1 VSVVTRLG
9 RLVPSREGDGVT
21 TLELFF
27 DLVYVFAFTQVTTLM
42 AHGTAPRSLV
52 EGAIV
57 LALLWWTWCSYA
69 WLANHVRGDRGI
81 LRAALVVV
89 MVTMFV
95 ACLAIP
101 EAFHDEPGGLDGPVT
116 LVVCYGL
123 VRLVH
128 LAVYLAAAGED
139 RALRR
144 QVLASLAASAVPA
157 TVLLLVGAVVGHGW
171 QLPIWTAAVLYDLG
185 AIFVTSRGG
194 GGWVLA
200 SAAHFAERH
209 GLVVILALGESVVA
223 IGAGV
228 SQEPVSAPVVV
239 AAALAVLL
247 AAGLWWTYFA
257 HVAERLEHGLA
268 AVSGRER
275 ARMGRDVF
283 TYLHLPIVAG
293 IVLAALGVEQA
304 TAHLDDDHLGATG
317 AWALALGLAAC
328 LVGTTAAT
336 RRASGELLPG
346 RLVAAFVLLATAAPL
361 AAAPPVAALAVAT
374 AIVGAVCLLE
384 RSASPASGH

>member
-1 VSVVTRLG
+1 VSVVARLG
-9 RLVPSREGDGVT
+9 RLVPSQEGDGVT

-69 WLANHVRGDRGI
+69 WLANHVRGDRGV

-157 TVLLLVGAVVGHGW
+157 TALLLIGAVVGHGW
-171 QLPIWTAAVLYDLG
+171 QLPIWSAAVLYDLA

-223 IGAGV
+223 VGAGV

-247 AAGLWWTYFA
+247 AAGLWWTYFV
-257 HVAERLEHGLA
+257 HVAGRLEHGLA

-304 TAHLDDDHLGATG
+304 TAHLDDDHLGGTG
-317 AWALALGLAAC
+317 AWALALGLAAY

-336 RRASGELLPG
+336 RRAGAELLPA
-346 RLVAAFVLLATAAPL
+346 RLGAALVLLAVAAPL
-361 AAAPPVAALAVAT
+361 AAVPPVAALVAAT
-374 AIVGAVCLLE
+374 AVVGAVCFLE
-384 RSASPASGH
+384 RSAAPPTEE

>member
-1 VSVVTRLG
+1 VSVVARLG
-9 RLVPSREGDGVT
+9 RLVPSQEGDGVT

-42 AHGTAPRSLV
+42 AQGTAPRSLV

-69 WLANHVRGDRGI
+69 WLANHVRGDRGV

-157 TVLLLVGAVVGHGW
+157 TALLLIGAVVGHGW
-171 QLPIWTAAVLYDLG
+171 QLPIWSAAVLYDLA

-223 IGAGV
+223 VGAGV

-247 AAGLWWTYFA
+247 AAGLWWTYFV
-257 HVAERLEHGLA
+257 HVAGRLEHGLA

-304 TAHLDDDHLGATG
+304 TAHLDDDHLGGTG
-317 AWALALGLAAC
+317 AWALALGLAAY

-336 RRASGELLPG
+336 RRAGGELLPA
-346 RLVAAFVLLATAAPL
+346 RLGAALVLLAVAAPL
-361 AAAPPVAALAVAT
+361 AAVPPVAALVAAT
-374 AIVGAVCLLE
+374 AVVGAVCFLE
-384 RSASPASGH
+384 RSAAPPREE

>member
-1 VSVVTRLG
+1 MSVVARLG
-9 RLVPSREGDGVT
+9 RLVPSQEGDGVT

-69 WLANHVRGDRGI
+69 WLANHVRGDRGV

-157 TVLLLVGAVVGHGW
+157 TALLLIGAVVGHGW
-171 QLPIWTAAVLYDLG
+171 QLPIWSAAVLYDLA

-223 IGAGV
+223 VGAGV

-247 AAGLWWTYFA
+247 AAGLWWTYFV
-257 HVAERLEHGLA
+257 HVAGRLEHGLA

-304 TAHLDDDHLGATG
+304 TAHLDDDHLGGTG
-317 AWALALGLAAC
+317 AWALALGLAAY

-336 RRASGELLPG
+336 RRAGGELLPA
-346 RLVAAFVLLATAAPL
+346 RLGAALVLLAVAAPL
-361 AAAPPVAALAVAT
+361 AAVPPVAALVAAT
-374 AIVGAVCLLE
+374 AVVGAVCFLE
-384 RSASPASGH
+384 RSAAPPTEE